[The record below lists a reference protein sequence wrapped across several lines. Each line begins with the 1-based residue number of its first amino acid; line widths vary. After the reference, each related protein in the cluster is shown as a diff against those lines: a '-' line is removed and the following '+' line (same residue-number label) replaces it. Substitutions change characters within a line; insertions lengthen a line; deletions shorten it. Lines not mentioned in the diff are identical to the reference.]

1 MTPYLPCLVLSIKPF
16 VAKALLVS
24 LCVQSIWVS
33 VTGFSKYSLCQHQR
47 LQVILLL
54 VTNACFILSWAW
66 LVAPSNPK
74 RANFPGF
81 CFPKRYVKSNKNTLF
96 NPYLLHKTMENTHL
110 SQQSRCIYVK
120 LYLRLIYRPTIGR
133 SPNSNVH
140 LLPKNITIQ
149 VCQQM
154 SKRILG
160 TQRT

>member
-110 SQQSRCIYVK
+110 PQSVRQSYAY
-120 LYLRLIYRPTIGR
+120 LYPRLIDRRTVR
-133 SPNSNVH
+133 KSPDSTVCVFSNI
-140 LLPKNITIQ
+140 IT
-149 VCQQM
+149 VC
-154 SKRILG
+154 LG
-160 TQRT
+160 STECFF